1 VGYNDP
7 WIDSLGFT
15 DLGTEDREATLEEVK
30 QVIETLH
37 EEHPEIFDERDI
49 SPQDYN
55 RELRDAV
62 FSLGG
67 KYRQGHGADNEDIVR
82 DVFLEPAQKE
92 GYLTYFDQRGS
103 ERIDF
108 KGRLLDNDETFA
120 MDVKGGEGQSIGH
133 LLVPSN
139 TDILMLWSER
149 NARNTKPPASRL
161 NEVINRAVRWGFNQA
176 EDPNYMIIRDPPAG
190 AITDDD
196 RVIPDVVVFPN
207 EFPSPSNPTPDMP
220 ELDDLHF
227 AEVLFDV
234 LTGHGDL
241 HEEEVRKHIWWH
253 NLQYRDRDSGIIQ
266 KEIHNE
272 YDSSITL
279 TTQSI
284 KYSRISNV
292 Q

>member
-1 VGYNDP
+1 MVYNDP
-7 WIDSLGFT
+7 WTESLGFT

-30 QVIETLH
+30 QVVEHLH
-37 EEHPEIFDERDI
+37 EEHPEIFDEESI

-82 DVFLEPAQKE
+82 DVFLEPAQEE
-92 GYLTYFDQRGS
+92 GYLTYVDQRGS

-139 TDILMLWSER
+139 TNILMLWSER
-149 NARNTKPPASRL
+149 NARNTKSPASRL
-161 NEVINRAVRWGFNQA
+161 NEVINRAVRWGFNQEA
-176 EDPNYMIIRDPPAG
+176 YPSYMIIRDPPAG
-190 AITDDD
+190 AVTDEGS
-196 RVIPDVVVFPN
+196 VIPDVVVFPN
-207 EFPSPSNPTPDMP
+207 EFPSPSNPSPDLP
-220 ELDDLHF
+220 ELDDLYF

-234 LTGHGDL
+234 LTKYGDL
-241 HEEEVRKHIWWH
+241 NDDEVRKHIWWH
-253 NLQYRDRDSGIIQ
+253 NLQYRDRDGGMIE
-266 KEIHNE
+266 KEIYNE
-272 YDSSITL
+272 YNNSITL
-279 TTQSI
+279 TTHSI
-284 KYSRISNV
+284 QFSRISDV
-292 Q
+292 V

>member
-1 VGYNDP
+1 MAYNDP
-7 WIDSLGFT
+7 WTESLGFT
-15 DLGTEDREATLEEVK
+15 DLGTEDRETTLEEVK
-30 QVIETLH
+30 QVIENLH
-37 EEHPEIFDERDI
+37 EEHPEIFDDESI

-82 DVFLEPAQKE
+82 DVFLEPAQEE
-92 GYLTYFDQRGS
+92 GYLTCVDQRGS

-108 KGRLLDNDETFA
+108 KGRLLDDDETFA

-149 NARNTKPPASRL
+149 NARNTKSPASRL
-161 NEVINRAVRWGFNQA
+161 NEVINRTVRWGFNQ
-176 EDPNYMIIRDPPAG
+176 EEYPRYMIIRDPPAG
-190 AITDDD
+190 AVTDDG

-234 LTGHGDL
+234 LTGYGDL
-241 HEEEVRKHIWWH
+241 HEDEVRKHIWWH
-253 NLQYRDRDSGIIQ
+253 NLQYRDRDGGIIDKQ
-266 KEIHNE
+266 IHNE
-272 YDSSITL
+272 YDNSITL

-284 KYSRISNV
+284 QYSRISDV